1 MSDWSADVCS
11 SDRIGGRRIE
21 PGIARTLMLD
31 IEEGECFEI
40 ATDFA
45 GVIDRAGEGPA
56 RDEGRAAPAGAPHEL
71 EIVRQ
76 SAVGISD
83 AAAKREPFG
92 GAQDRS
98 IGSAHVCTPVTNAH
112 LVCRLL
118 LDKTTED
125 HHLKKKQEI

>member
-1 MSDWSADVCS
+1 
-11 SDRIGGRRIE
+11 
-21 PGIARTLMLD
+21 MLD

-92 GAQDRS
+92 GAQDRFEFQTLDIEPARIHIDVEPAAELGRDLRVLPQ
-98 IGSAHVCTPVTNAH
+98 IGRAS
-112 LVCRLL
+112 CR
-118 LDKTTED
+118 ERVW
-125 HHLKKKQEI
+125 QYG

>member
-92 GAQDRS
+92 GAPERFEFQTLDIRSEDRRVGNEWVRPWRS
-98 IGSAHVCTPVTNAH
+98 RWTH
-112 LVCRLL
+112 
-118 LDKTTED
+118 D
-125 HHLKKKQEI
+125 H

>member
-1 MSDWSADVCS
+1 MDEGVCGKVS
-11 SDRIGGRRIE
+11 VIGGRRIE

-83 AAAKREPFG
+83 AAAKREPF
-92 GAQDRS
+92 RS
-98 IGSAHVCTPVTNAH
+98 EAHTSE
-112 LVCRLL
+112 LQSLM
-118 LDKTTED
+118 
-125 HHLKKKQEI
+125 